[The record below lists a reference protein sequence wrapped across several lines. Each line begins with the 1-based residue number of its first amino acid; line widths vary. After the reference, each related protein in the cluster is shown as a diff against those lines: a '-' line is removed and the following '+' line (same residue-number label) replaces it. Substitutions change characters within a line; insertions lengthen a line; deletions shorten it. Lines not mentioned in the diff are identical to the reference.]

1 MLLFVIKKF
10 KVFFIKKAT
19 FLFQRV
25 IIIRLKGGEM
35 KILIGGAGK
44 VGYNLAKLLSNS
56 HDVTIIDTNPSALE
70 YINETLDVLTIHSD
84 LRNILTYQSLKDEY
98 DYYIAVTNNDEINLL
113 SSFFIDDYTNTKSKI
128 SRLKN
133 TSYLLANLNKKF
145 NIDYFVYPLKLTAS
159 NIAKIIDFPY
169 ANNIKELPYIE
180 HKLFSTF
187 SENDYQV
194 SLLNSE
200 NSIIVGVY
208 RKGEFLF
215 LDESDFIL
223 EGDLV
228 YILATEEKAKK
239 ILKNLSPSTPQEI
252 ENVLIFGAGDIGIEI
267 ARTLHEFGLNI
278 KIVEKDEQK
287 AQKAADILEEDV
299 MVINASY
306 EDENLFTSENL
317 HLSDLAIAATRFDET
332 NIIKGLFAKK
342 LGIKKVICINNNLN
356 YYSMMTSLKLPA
368 VRGPKL
374 SAVSQI
380 LEEINNTGNI
390 YEKFFL
396 GMEGKI
402 FIKKIFSKTKF
413 QAPKEKAK
421 VIVIRE
427 DKILIPQN
435 NEEILENDIVIEFN
449 FSGNVA
455 WIEKL

>member
-1 MLLFVIKKF
+1 
-10 KVFFIKKAT
+10 
-19 FLFQRV
+19 
-25 IIIRLKGGEM
+25 
-35 KILIGGAGK
+35 
-44 VGYNLAKLLSNS
+44 
-56 HDVTIIDTNPSALE
+56 
-70 YINETLDVLTIHSD
+70 
-84 LRNILTYQSLKDEY
+84 
-98 DYYIAVTNNDEINLL
+98 
-113 SSFFIDDYTNTKSKI
+113 
-128 SRLKN
+128 
-133 TSYLLANLNKKF
+133 
-145 NIDYFVYPLKLTAS
+145 
-159 NIAKIIDFPY
+159 
-169 ANNIKELPYIE
+169 
-180 HKLFSTF
+180 
-187 SENDYQV
+187 
-194 SLLNSE
+194 
-200 NSIIVGVY
+200 
-208 RKGEFLF
+208 
-215 LDESDFIL
+215 
-223 EGDLV
+223 
-228 YILATEEKAKK
+228 EEKAKK